1 MDNKRY
7 LEIANKALEY
17 SKSNFCPPDKDLTN
31 YDIINAFDAGA
42 QWADQNPAPNL
53 VDIDKVCERLKSNF
67 NHEEDICD
75 FLKSNFPNELL
86 AIAMIEQSKQAM
98 KRE

>member
-1 MDNKRY
+1 MTREEEIIGESYKIFPLNSDKRQ
-7 LEIANKALEY
+7 
-17 SKSNFCPPDKDLTN
+17 
-31 YDIINAFDAGA
+31 AFIRGA
-42 QWADQNPAPNL
+42 KYADQNPAPNL

-67 NHEEDICD
+67 NHEEDIDDVCD

-98 KRE
+98 KKNRNERV